1 MSVHLTYTEA
11 IVTGLVQG
19 VTELF
24 PVSSLGHNVL
34 LPALIGGSWAK
45 ALNVSAKDS
54 PYLAFVVGL
63 HVATA
68 IAMIA
73 YFWRDWLRIVRGF
86 FSSLRTRSVS
96 TSDERL
102 AWMIILATIPVGIVG
117 ALLQKVFVSVFAKP
131 ELTAIFL
138 AINGLIL
145 LYSERQRRARA
156 AARAAVRAPVR
167 QPAAQAAGAA
177 GPGWQGGQGWQ
188 GQGGQ
193 DWGPG
198 GRGGFSQQPG
208 QQHWQG
214 PEDWEYRQDPHGGQD
229 PRNAD
234 DPWAGQDPWGEQA
247 PRQGRHH
254 RAGQDPREHAG
265 AQDPWAEQD
274 PRGGQSSRG
283 GRSAQ
288 GGQDSWGAQDPRGG
302 YDPRGGRDPRA
313 ERAPQGGQDPRGR
326 QDPWGAQDPR
336 GGRDPWGAQDPRGG
350 QDPRGRQ
357 DSSDGRSSRSG
368 QDPWGAQ
375 DPRGGQDPWGAQDPR
390 GGQASRGGRDPRAA
404 QAAWDAQDPRQAQ
417 ARWAEQGYPQ
427 QGHPRQGSQQ
437 QGSRQQ
443 GGARDAESPRA
454 VEIERAVRADQRLS
468 TMGYARAIL
477 VGSAQ
482 ILALL
487 PGISRDGIVTVT
499 GMWRGLSTEDAVRF
513 SFLLSAPVILA
524 AGLLKA
530 KDLVGPMGQGIHGPV
545 LVGSVLAGVGAYL
558 SVRFLTRY
566 FSEGRSLN
574 PFGIYCLVM
583 GVASFAYLVL
593 K

>member
-34 LPALIGGSWAK
+34 LPALIGGNWGK

-68 IAMIA
+68 VAMIA

-86 FSSLRTRSVS
+86 FSSLRTRSIS
-96 TSDERL
+96 TANERL

-131 ELTAIFL
+131 ELTAVFL

-156 AARAAVRAPVR
+156 ARAVRAPVR
-167 QPAAQAAGAA
+167 QPTAAAAGVA
-177 GPGWQGGQGWQ
+177 GPGWRGPQGGQGW
-188 GQGGQ
+188 
-193 DWGPG
+193 GPG
-198 GRGGFSQQPG
+198 GPGGYSQQPG
-208 QQHWQG
+208 QQHRQG
-214 PEDWEYRQDPHGGQD
+214 PEDWEYRQDRRNGED
-229 PRNAD
+229 PGNAD
-234 DPWAGQDPWGEQA
+234 DPWAGQDPRDEQS
-247 PRQGRHH
+247 PRRGRHH
-254 RAGQDPREHAG
+254 RAGQDPRGHAG
-265 AQDPWAEQD
+265 HMEAQDPWAEQD
-274 PRGGQSSRG
+274 AWGGQDPRTGQAPRGGR
-283 GRSAQ
+283 APQ
-288 GGQDSWGAQDPRGG
+288 GGQDSRAAQDPRGG
-302 YDPRGGRDPRA
+302 YDPRGG
-313 ERAPQGGQDPRGR
+313 
-326 QDPWGAQDPR
+326 QDPWGRQNPR
-336 GGRDPWGAQDPRGG
+336 AGQDPRGG
-350 QDPRGRQ
+350 QDSWGRQ
-357 DSSDGRSSRSG
+357 DPS
-368 QDPWGAQ
+368 
-375 DPRGGQDPWGAQDPR
+375 GGQGPWGAQDPR

-404 QAAWDAQDPRQAQ
+404 QAAWSAQDPRQAQ
-417 ARWAEQGYPQ
+417 APWGEQGYPQ
-427 QGHPRQGSQQ
+427 QGH
-437 QGSRQQ
+437 SRQE
-443 GGARDAESPRA
+443 GGAPRAEGPRA
-454 VEIERAVRADQRLS
+454 VEIDRAVRADRRLS

-524 AGLLKA
+524 AGLLKG
-530 KDLVGPMGQGIHGPV
+530 KDLFGPMGAGIHGPV
-545 LVGSVLAGVGAYL
+545 LVGSLLAGIGAYL
-558 SVRFLTRY
+558 SVRFLTKY
-566 FSEGRSLN
+566 FSEDRSLN
-574 PFGIYCLVM
+574 PFGIYCLVA